1 MSRLFRAFLAWLPV
15 HPEPAGAQP
24 GLVPDG
30 PLDHTVDVRRAHH
43 RELGLMAAAALLSVA
58 GFLGYY
64 LPIYAAPDLFPSAR
78 LTLPGLAT
86 PVTVDWGQIL
96 WCVALTVVELAL
108 LTLQNLRGVHAIAVD
123 AGLVRPATGA
133 AELDTLLDIGLQRQ
147 AIEISRYGIDPFEGL
162 NRQVLFLFNA
172 LLRLKGALGNQAV
185 RYLARLLLG
194 RYAVRTVLDFAG
206 LPIYMAINVWSV
218 RAVLREARVII
229 FGQRLIATLLRRLP
243 AGPLPVAEAALLYDT
258 LQYVAVSKRDYHR
271 NHYVLTRELL
281 TRFEIPAEARHPLPA
296 DYLDRLRRAP
306 ASSAALCRL
315 IILLGFVLDGQLS
328 RRERRRL
335 EQLAGLG
342 ILREPA
348 SAVARAAQDILDGR
362 SAGPWLQAH
371 LAP

>member
-1 MSRLFRAFLAWLPV
+1 MSRLYRAFLAWLPV
-15 HPEPAGAQP
+15 RPEPAGVEP
-24 GLVPDG
+24 GLVPGRPPDR
-30 PLDHTVDVRRAHH
+30 TVDVRRAHR

-78 LTLPGLAT
+78 LTLPGLAA
-86 PVTVDWGQIL
+86 PVTVEWGQIL

-108 LTLQNLRGVHAIAVD
+108 LTLLNLRGVHAIAVD
-123 AGLVRPATGA
+123 AGLVRPATAA

-162 NRQVLFLFNA
+162 NRHVLFLFNA

-243 AGPLPVAEAALLYDT
+243 AGPLPAAEAALLYDT

-306 ASSAALCRL
+306 GGSAALCRL
-315 IILLGFVLDGQLS
+315 IILLGFVLDGELS

-348 SAVARAAQDILDGR
+348 SDVARAARDILDGR